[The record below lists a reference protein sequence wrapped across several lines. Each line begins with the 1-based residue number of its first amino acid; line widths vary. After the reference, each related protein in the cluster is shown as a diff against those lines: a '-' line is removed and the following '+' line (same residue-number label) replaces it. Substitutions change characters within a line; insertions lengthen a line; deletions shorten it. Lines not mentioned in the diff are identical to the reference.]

1 MNGIMATE
9 RNLIPVFTVMQYKQY
24 RYIVPKFYVS
34 LIWFENHK
42 GLPSFITDEFQK
54 DKRLP

>member
-1 MNGIMATE
+1 MATE